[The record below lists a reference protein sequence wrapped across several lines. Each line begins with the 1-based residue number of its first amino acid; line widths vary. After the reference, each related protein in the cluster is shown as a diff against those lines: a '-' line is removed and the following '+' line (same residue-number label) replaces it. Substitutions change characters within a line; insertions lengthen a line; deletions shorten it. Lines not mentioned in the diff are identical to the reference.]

1 MRIPVCLPAFDH
13 RTAFDAW
20 SGSRMF
26 ARNLQ
31 GACVFL
37 VLRGG
42 RGCGLGP
49 LELKD
54 WCAVI
59 GLSV

>member
-1 MRIPVCLPAFDH
+1 
-13 RTAFDAW
+13 
-20 SGSRMF
+20 MF